1 MKSIPKA
8 MNMDLLSL
16 EYLRENVSNFA
27 DLVDCLCKISGE
39 NCEYSWLSPKYW
51 SVIILKVNMASFLD
65 IYLRWNL
72 LKCGECGWL
81 SLVSLRRDFQKCMD
95 DIQLQ
100 PKFN

>member
-39 NCEYSWLSPKYW
+39 NCEYS
-51 SVIILKVNMASFLD
+51 
-65 IYLRWNL
+65 
-72 LKCGECGWL
+72 
-81 SLVSLRRDFQKCMD
+81 
-95 DIQLQ
+95 
-100 PKFN
+100 